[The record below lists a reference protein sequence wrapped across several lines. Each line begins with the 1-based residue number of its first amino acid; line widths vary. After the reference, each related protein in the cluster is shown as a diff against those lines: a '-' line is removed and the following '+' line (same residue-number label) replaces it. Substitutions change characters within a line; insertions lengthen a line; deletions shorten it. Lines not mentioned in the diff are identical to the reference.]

1 MITNHK
7 QISFVSLYTK
17 TIVESD
23 SDDDNETPG
32 KSSCSAKN
40 KDSPIEDK
48 MFPEVAFAVDKA
60 ILREVE
66 EMEEKVFQASLQVKV
81 IFNKYSCTTDGP
93 VDPEQ
98 FQLVLQYQ
106 RQCRLV

>member
-1 MITNHK
+1 
-7 QISFVSLYTK
+7 
-17 TIVESD
+17 
-23 SDDDNETPG
+23 
-32 KSSCSAKN
+32 
-40 KDSPIEDK
+40 

-81 IFNKYSCTTDGP
+81 IFNEYCTTDGP

-98 FQLVLQYQ
+98 FKLVL
-106 RQCRLV
+106 